1 MGFLNL
7 PQLKSAQKLLLNEGR
22 ILINMDLIWQS
33 KVKRKL
39 EQLSGMPDQRWCL
52 VHVLGVSMILNSTHQ
67 ALQRKKLIS
76 VKTS

>member
-1 MGFLNL
+1 MGLLNL

-39 EQLSGMPDQRWCL
+39 EQISGMPDQSWCL

-67 ALQRKKLIS
+67 ALQRKSSSL
-76 VKTS
+76 